1 MLWMMM
7 SFSIGDHHPP
17 CKWSLPLSYKKK
29 KRGDFIVQS
38 LFFIEN
44 HQFTFAGRLATRRKK
59 GQKKRW
65 KGKEDRKLSSA
76 IHGHVFSPVEYI
88 DISFSL
94 SKWLKEEKHGI
105 KLYLQLILVYSAIS
119 PSTSILHPLYGNF
132 LSFLFRDNTR
142 WTRRD
147 SWRINEEANHV
158 SHTLKKKKE
167 RHRRDY
173 MRCGSWQ
180 REWHPDRLGV
190 SSNFWKSQRVKSRPC
205 VCLSKQNEKYQFLD
219 L

>member
-1 MLWMMM
+1 MIIITSCTTAYWFLFLDTWIDKKDFLFLMQILLYDLYKKSTLDWRDYTLMLWMMM

-44 HQFTFAGRLATRRKK
+44 HQFTFAGRLATRREKAKK
-59 GQKKRW
+59 TLE
-65 KGKEDRKLSSA
+65 GKEDRKLSSA

-105 KLYLQLILVYSAIS
+105 KLYLQLILVAI
-119 PSTSILHPLYGNF
+119 
-132 LSFLFRDNTR
+132 
-142 WTRRD
+142 
-147 SWRINEEANHV
+147 
-158 SHTLKKKKE
+158 
-167 RHRRDY
+167 
-173 MRCGSWQ
+173 
-180 REWHPDRLGV
+180 
-190 SSNFWKSQRVKSRPC
+190 
-205 VCLSKQNEKYQFLD
+205 
-219 L
+219 